1 MTKQIRISPRCLLDK
16 PLSQFKGR
24 KGWAKYQLRL
34 CVTCRDLI
42 EHGTREDRR
51 RSTAQINNR
60 RIASYF
66 GKNSPQSNISIA
78 DEWLSYALAGVMDEI
93 DKYKRGSNAR

>member
-1 MTKQIRISPRCLLDK
+1 MTEEIRICPRCLLDK
-16 PLSQFKGR
+16 PLSQFNGR
-24 KGWAKYQLRL
+24 KQWAKYQLRL

-42 EHGTREDRR
+42 EHGTREDRL

-66 GKNSPQSNISIA
+66 GAVCTQSNISPA
-78 DEWLSYALAGVMDEI
+78 DEWLSHALAGVMNEI
-93 DKYKRGSNAR
+93 DAYKRDSHG